1 MLKTIFVVVLIA
13 AGCCLLVAALAFG
26 AINVARVVY
35 HAQQRKPKHK
45 YKHK

>member
-1 MLKTIFVVVLIA
+1 MLKTALVVILIV
-13 AGCCLLVAALAFG
+13 AGCCLLLAALAFG

-45 YKHK
+45 HK